1 MSLKA
6 NTVSDIRRTYLEQCG
21 AMIAYSIESGI
32 KLDELVISSLD
43 SSFTGGEEEELSL
56 KTLAQIH
63 NYLVDAIHPMT
74 PQSIQ
79 IRHQE
84 RFGRTWLSRLT
95 LIRKLMYF
103 AIACLLS
110 LVLIS
115 LSSQVNGDPKN
126 FNLFAN
132 SGMSL
137 LLNELFLV
145 TSAGLGASFSAL
157 FRANRFVERGTY
169 DPSYETSYWLHVILG
184 IVAGT
189 ILGMLV
195 PIEEIEKLVEGTNET
210 HVSSLNGLGKP
221 LLAIAGGFSAQL
233 VYKALLKIVKFLES
247 LLDTLIPN
255 AYVPKPKAKVRD
267 RDIVKAPLSLVTDL
281 IAQPTQNPSEPQPSP
296 TGQNYT
302 QIGRKSSQDQ
312 FVRDLI
318 SLGEGCRDTVY
329 QDSLGIPTIGIGCN
343 LQEKANQE
351 HFLKGPQCL

>member
-1 MSLKA
+1 M
-6 NTVSDIRRTYLEQCG
+6 RR
-21 AMIAYSIESGI
+21 
-32 KLDELVISSLD
+32 KLP
-43 SSFTGGEEEELSL
+43 L

-74 PQSIQ
+74 PNPYKLPSGI
-79 IRHQE
+79 
-84 RFGRTWLSRLT
+84 WANLSRLT

-210 HVSSLNGLGKP
+210 HISSLNGLGKP

-247 LLDTLIPN
+247 LLDTL
-255 AYVPKPKAKVRD
+255 
-267 RDIVKAPLSLVTDL
+267 T
-281 IAQPTQNPSEPQPSP
+281 
-296 TGQNYT
+296 
-302 QIGRKSSQDQ
+302 
-312 FVRDLI
+312 
-318 SLGEGCRDTVY
+318 
-329 QDSLGIPTIGIGCN
+329 
-343 LQEKANQE
+343 
-351 HFLKGPQCL
+351 QCLRTKTKAYCARQRGC